1 MASIRE
7 HVSTKGERTWKVL
20 YRHGGKQSS
29 TTFTVEKKAEW
40 FRTLVETVDP
50 DVALK
55 LLAEESAEVGVT
67 LRELADD
74 WLKWKARDV
83 QPRTIADY
91 RRDFDNWIDPFLGHR
106 AAGLLTEM
114 DVQTWV
120 DRDLSRRLGAK
131 SVADRHA
138 LLHGIYKWASAKSRA
153 RVPINPCIGTEL
165 PKRKQTDVKGLS
177 MPEWLALKDAS
188 RRISGPGAADAAD
201 LLLFLASTGWRIGE
215 ATALTVRSVE
225 DDGRRMFVTMSQ
237 VNRKGIGLAQ
247 GGKSMAAMRRIDVN
261 TECAAMIRRRLVS
274 KGPSDLVFTNAAS
287 PIKMWEPST
296 FRKRYWSKMV
306 KEAGLEER
314 RPTPHWMRHTHVM
327 LCHAAGM
334 SLPEIQRRIG
344 HEDIKTT
351 INVYGRKLGE
361 VSDEVMDK
369 LDLLLSGA
377 AQPVLGQVVA
387 GELD

>member
-29 TTFTVEKKAEW
+29 TSFVVEKKAER
-40 FRTLVETVDP
+40 FKILVETLGP
-50 DVALK
+50 DGALRV
-55 LLAEESAEVGVT
+55 LAEESTPVGVT
-67 LRELADD
+67 LRELAAE
-74 WLKWKARDV
+74 WLDWKARDV
-83 QPRTIADY
+83 QPRTITDY
-91 RRDFDNWIDPFLGHR
+91 RRDFDNWIDPFMGHR
-106 AAGLLTEM
+106 AAGSITEM
-114 DVQTWV
+114 DVQAWV

-153 RVPINPCIGTEL
+153 RVPSNPCIGTEL
-165 PKRKQTDVKGLS
+165 PKRSSSDPKGLT
-177 MPEWLALKDAS
+177 MPEWLALKEAS
-188 RRISGPGAADAAD
+188 RTIPGPGAEDAAD

-225 DDGRRMFVTMSQ
+225 DDGRKMHVTMSQ
-237 VNRKGIGLAQ
+237 VNRKGVGLAQ

-261 TECAAMIRRRLVS
+261 SECAAMIRRRLVG
-274 KGPSDLVFTNAAS
+274 KGSSDLVFTNAAS
-287 PIKMWEPST
+287 PVAMWEPST

-306 KEAGLEER
+306 KAAGLEER

-369 LDLLLSGA
+369 LDLLLSGKA
-377 AQPVLGQVVA
+377 APVLGVVVHSA
-387 GELD
+387 LE